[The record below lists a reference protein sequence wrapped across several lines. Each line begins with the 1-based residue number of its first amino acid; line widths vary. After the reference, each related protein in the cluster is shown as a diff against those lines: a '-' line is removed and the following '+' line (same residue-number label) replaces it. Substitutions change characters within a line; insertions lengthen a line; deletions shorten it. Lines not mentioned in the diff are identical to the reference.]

1 MSSVSKQVLASWCAL
16 TLATLLAAAASTS
29 SGKGE
34 TELVCVVFS
43 VLMWTPFV
51 FCLAGSINFLCVA
64 IPNSGWTS

>member
-34 TELVCVVFS
+34 TEVCVFS

-51 FCLAGSINFLCVA
+51 LCLAGSINFLCVA
-64 IPNSGWTS
+64 IPNSS